1 MTFLSEW
8 SKRWPSF
15 HVEEILSQDQLALFT
30 NRGVFP
36 YSFRALDKLQS
47 FRGLVGAPLIV
58 NKTGSGR
65 RGARS
70 IEEVVAVNKSIRG
83 VSPYSYSFHLWC
95 AFDISC
101 SVVRP
106 VELRQIAIESK
117 LWGGIGIYDTW
128 LHCDDRD
135 FFGDT
140 PTLWDGRSRK

>member
-1 MTFLSEW
+1 MTMLSEW

-15 HVEEILSQDQLALFT
+15 HVEELLSEQQLLLLT
-30 NRGVFP
+30 KKGVFP
-36 YSFRALDKLQS
+36 YSFRSLDKLQK
-47 FRGLVGAPLIV
+47 FRDLVGSPFII
-58 NKTGSGR
+58 NKSGQNR

-70 IEEVVAVNKSIRG
+70 IDEVIAVNKTIRG

-95 AFDISC
+95 AFDIS
-101 SVVRP
+101 SATHSP
-106 VELRQIAIESK
+106 WELREKALASK

-140 PTLWDGRSRK
+140 PTLWDGRGSR